1 MRFIESSLDLV
12 SSEDRSGIEEL
23 LGWFHLCDERL
34 KNGSPIQEVI
44 IETENIWELESTYSD
59 FYNLRRLIEKY
70 EIPVSFAGQILQM
83 QMNEKDE
90 FKKRTEI
97 ESLILSLISKSIL
110 STSEKE
116 ILKTTIQRWPV
127 DTQIPQVTHPS

>member
-1 MRFIESSLDLV
+1 MKVIESSLELV
-12 SSEDRSGIEEL
+12 PWEDRSGIEEL

-44 IETENIWELESTYSD
+44 IETENIWELESTYSYFHD
-59 FYNLRRLIEKY
+59 LRRLIEKY
-70 EIPVSFAGQILQM
+70 EIPVSFAGEILQM

-90 FKKRTEI
+90 FKKRTEV

-116 ILKTTIQRWPV
+116 ILKTSIQRRPV
-127 DTQIPQVTHPS
+127 DAQIPLVTHPS